1 MITIAKPTNIKARE
15 WRLVAGVRGT
25 MSLFEGKIES
35 KVKPQAAVYIYDLGA
50 G

>member
-1 MITIAKPTNIKARE
+1 MITIAKPTSINTRE
-15 WRLVAGVRGT
+15 WQLVAGVRGT
-25 MSLFEGKIES
+25 MSVFEGRIES